1 MKRVFLDTN
10 ILIDYILAR
19 AGGDDAKQLLM
30 RGRDG
35 EVSLYASFLTFANM
49 AYILHGK
56 ADIYEMF
63 AMLTGFITVLPM
75 DSDQLQ
81 AALSQRVKD
90 FEDMLQYQC
99 AKVAGCDTIITGNKR
114 HFTEF
119 SDLPLVVLMPRC
131 RVAACRAYPLRIL
144 GTHNDAC

>member
-10 ILIDYILAR
+10 ILIDYIQAR

-49 AYILHGK
+49 AYILDGK
-56 ADIYEMF
+56 ADIYELF
-63 AMLTGFITVLPM
+63 AMLTSFITVLPM
-75 DSDQLQ
+75 DSDQLL
-81 AALSQRVKD
+81 AALSQRAKD

-119 SDLPLVVLMPRC
+119 CDLPLMTANEFLTELAPK
-131 RVAACRAYPLRIL
+131 
-144 GTHNDAC
+144 

>member
-10 ILIDYILAR
+10 ILIDYIQAR

-35 EVSLYASFLTFANM
+35 DIDLYASFLTFANM
-49 AYILHGK
+49 AYILDGK
-56 ADIYEMF
+56 TDIYGLF
-63 AMLTGFITVLPM
+63 AMLKGFIKVLPM

-81 AALSQRVKD
+81 AALAHQVKD

-99 AKVAGCDTIITGNKR
+99 AKVAGCEVIVTGNKR

-119 SDLPLVVLMPRC
+119 SNLPLMTANELLTEMES
-131 RVAACRAYPLRIL
+131 L
-144 GTHNDAC
+144 

>member
-10 ILIDYILAR
+10 ILIDYIQAR
-19 AGGDDAKQLLM
+19 AGGNDAKQLLM
-30 RGRDG
+30 RGREG

-49 AYILHGK
+49 AYILDGK
-56 ADIYEMF
+56 ADIYELF
-63 AMLTGFITVLPM
+63 SMLIGFITVLPM
-75 DSDQLQ
+75 DGDQLQ
-81 AALSQRVKD
+81 AALSQRAKD

-119 SDLPLVVLMPRC
+119 CDLPLMTANEFLTELAPK
-131 RVAACRAYPLRIL
+131 
-144 GTHNDAC
+144 

>member
-10 ILIDYILAR
+10 ILIDYIQAR

-49 AYILHGK
+49 AYILNGK
-56 ADIYEMF
+56 ADIYELF
-63 AMLTGFITVLPM
+63 AMLTSFITVLPM

-81 AALSQRVKD
+81 AALSQRAKD

-114 HFTEF
+114 HFTDF
-119 SDLPLVVLMPRC
+119 CDLPLMTANEFLTELAPK
-131 RVAACRAYPLRIL
+131 
-144 GTHNDAC
+144 

>member
-10 ILIDYILAR
+10 ILIDYIQAR
-19 AGGDDAKQLLM
+19 AGGDDAKQLIM

-49 AYILHGK
+49 AYILNGK
-56 ADIYEMF
+56 ADIYELF

-75 DSDQLQ
+75 DGDQLQ
-81 AALSQRVKD
+81 AALNQPAKD

-99 AKVAGCDTIITGNKR
+99 AKVAGCDIIITGNKR

-119 SDLPLVVLMPRC
+119 CDLPLMNANEFLTELAPK
-131 RVAACRAYPLRIL
+131 
-144 GTHNDAC
+144 

>member
-10 ILIDYILAR
+10 ILIDYIQAR

-30 RGRDG
+30 RGREG

-49 AYILHGK
+49 AYILDGK
-56 ADIYEMF
+56 ADIYELF
-63 AMLTGFITVLPM
+63 AMLTSFITVLPM

-81 AALSQRVKD
+81 AALSQRAKD

-119 SDLPLVVLMPRC
+119 CELPLMTANEFLTELAPK
-131 RVAACRAYPLRIL
+131 
-144 GTHNDAC
+144 

>member
-10 ILIDYILAR
+10 ILVDYIQAR

-35 EVSLYASFLTFANM
+35 EVSLFASFLTFANM
-49 AYILHGK
+49 AYILNGK
-56 ADIYEMF
+56 ADIYKLF
-63 AMLTGFITVLPM
+63 AILTSFITVLPM

-81 AALSQRVKD
+81 AALLHRAKD

-99 AKVAGCDTIITGNKR
+99 AKVAGCDIIVTGNKR
-114 HFTEF
+114 HFKEF
-119 SDLPLVVLMPRC
+119 SDLPLMTANELLTELAPK
-131 RVAACRAYPLRIL
+131 
-144 GTHNDAC
+144 

>member
-10 ILIDYILAR
+10 ILIDYIQAR

-49 AYILHGK
+49 AYILNGK
-56 ADIYEMF
+56 ADVYELF
-63 AMLTGFITVLPM
+63 AMLTSFITVLTM

-119 SDLPLVVLMPRC
+119 CDLPLMTANEFLTEL
-131 RVAACRAYPLRIL
+131 ASK
-144 GTHNDAC
+144 

>member
-10 ILIDYILAR
+10 ILIDYIQAR

-49 AYILHGK
+49 AYILNGK
-56 ADIYEMF
+56 ADIYELF
-63 AMLTGFITVLPM
+63 AMLTSFITVLPM

-81 AALSQRVKD
+81 AALSHRAKD

-114 HFTEF
+114 HFTDF
-119 SDLPLVVLMPRC
+119 CDLPLMTANEFLTELAPE
-131 RVAACRAYPLRIL
+131 
-144 GTHNDAC
+144 

>member
-10 ILIDYILAR
+10 ILIDYIQAR

-35 EVSLYASFLTFANM
+35 EVSLFASFLTFANM
-49 AYILHGK
+49 AYILDGK
-56 ADIYEMF
+56 ADIYELF
-63 AMLTGFITVLPM
+63 TMLTSFITVLPM

-81 AALSQRVKD
+81 TALRQRVKD

-119 SDLPLVVLMPRC
+119 CDLPLMTANEFLTEL
-131 RVAACRAYPLRIL
+131 ASK
-144 GTHNDAC
+144 

>member
-10 ILIDYILAR
+10 ILIDYIQAR

-49 AYILHGK
+49 AYILNGK
-56 ADIYEMF
+56 ADIYELF
-63 AMLTGFITVLPM
+63 AMLTSFITVLPM
-75 DSDQLQ
+75 DGDQLQ
-81 AALSQRVKD
+81 AALSQRAKD

-114 HFTEF
+114 HFTDF
-119 SDLPLVVLMPRC
+119 CDLPLMTANEFLTELVPK
-131 RVAACRAYPLRIL
+131 
-144 GTHNDAC
+144 

>member
-10 ILIDYILAR
+10 ILIDYIQAR
-19 AGGDDAKQLLM
+19 AGGDNAKQLLM
-30 RGRDG
+30 RGRNG

-49 AYILHGK
+49 AYILNGK
-56 ADIYEMF
+56 VDVYELF

-75 DSDQLQ
+75 DSEQLQ
-81 AALSQRVKD
+81 SALKQRVKD

-99 AKVAGCDTIITGNKR
+99 AKVAGCDIIITGNKR

-119 SDLPLVVLMPRC
+119 SDLPLMTANEFLTELDPK
-131 RVAACRAYPLRIL
+131 
-144 GTHNDAC
+144 

>member
-10 ILIDYILAR
+10 ILIDYIQAR

-49 AYILHGK
+49 AYILNGK
-56 ADIYEMF
+56 ADIYELF
-63 AMLTGFITVLPM
+63 AMLTSFITVLPM
-75 DSDQLQ
+75 DGDQLQ
-81 AALSQRVKD
+81 AALSHRAKD

-114 HFTEF
+114 HFTDF
-119 SDLPLVVLMPRC
+119 CDLPLMTANEFLTELVPK
-131 RVAACRAYPLRIL
+131 
-144 GTHNDAC
+144 

>member
-10 ILIDYILAR
+10 ILIDYIQAR
-19 AGGDDAKQLLM
+19 AGGNDAKQLLM

-35 EVSLYASFLTFANM
+35 EVTLCASFLTFANM
-49 AYILHGK
+49 AYILDGK
-56 ADIYEMF
+56 ADVYEFF

-81 AALSQRVKD
+81 AALARRAKD

-99 AKVAGCDTIITGNKR
+99 AMA
-114 HFTEF
+114 
-119 SDLPLVVLMPRC
+119 LAA
-131 RVAACRAYPLRIL
+131 RVACRRVEVAPTAGVQQLRRRGGRDYPYL
-144 GTHNDAC
+144 

>member
-119 SDLPLVVLMPRC
+119 SDLPLMTANEFLTELAPK
-131 RVAACRAYPLRIL
+131 
-144 GTHNDAC
+144 